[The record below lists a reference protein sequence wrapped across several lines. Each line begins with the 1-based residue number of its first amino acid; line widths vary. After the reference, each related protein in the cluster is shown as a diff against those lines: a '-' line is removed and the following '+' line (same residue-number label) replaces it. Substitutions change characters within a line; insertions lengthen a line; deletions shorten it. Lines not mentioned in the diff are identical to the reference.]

1 MISNRSTWFCAFP
14 VAMAGLVGCG
24 AAGGSYNQS
33 PASASKGAPAM
44 EMDMASPG
52 QASQPQAPPAP
63 AGIAGAERGQSNE
76 AGGAKGTFQD
86 SPRPSPESRP
96 GLGTQWGET
105 RTSRISSA
113 PFSRADSTTPFALAS
128 LFYNDAEGAKA
139 MASATGF
146 REFSTGSVD
155 IGNGV
160 ATMSLKDADTGR
172 FLTGF
177 EAASK
182 SYVVGAAGQRYTIV
196 VQSNVPARLEVIV
209 SVDGLDVLDG
219 KAGSFSKRGYL
230 IEPNGR
236 VEIDGFRQSVD
247 AVAAFRFG
255 SVRDSYAQKKTGDAR
270 NVGVIGIALFNEQG
284 TNPAG
289 WTRGEVQR
297 RLDAD
302 PFPGR
307 FATPP
312 H

>member
-1 MISNRSTWFCAFP
+1 MISTRSTWFCALP
-14 VAMAGLVGCG
+14 LAMAGLVGCG
-24 AAGGSYNQS
+24 AAGGAAYNQAPPS
-33 PASASKGAPAM
+33 SAAKGPMAM
-44 EMDMASPG
+44 EMDAPG
-52 QASQPQAPPAP
+52 QPQAQSAPAP
-63 AGIAGAERGQSNE
+63 AADMAGASRSPSTEGNN
-76 AGGAKGTFQD
+76 GVKGEFRE
-86 SPRPSPESRP
+86 SPRPESRP
-96 GLGTQWGET
+96 GLGTEWGET

-113 PFSRADSTTPFALAS
+113 PFSRADATTPFAVAS

-139 MASATGF
+139 MANASGF
-146 REFSTGSVD
+146 REFSTGSAD

-160 ATMSLKDADTGR
+160 ATMSLKDPDTGR

-182 SYVVGAAGQRYTIV
+182 SYVVGSAGQRYTIV
-196 VQSNVPARLEVIV
+196 IQSNVPARLEVIV

-230 IEPNGR
+230 IEPNGH
-236 VEIDGFRQSVD
+236 VEIDGFRQSMD

-270 NVGVIGIALFNEQG
+270 NVGVIGVALFNEQG